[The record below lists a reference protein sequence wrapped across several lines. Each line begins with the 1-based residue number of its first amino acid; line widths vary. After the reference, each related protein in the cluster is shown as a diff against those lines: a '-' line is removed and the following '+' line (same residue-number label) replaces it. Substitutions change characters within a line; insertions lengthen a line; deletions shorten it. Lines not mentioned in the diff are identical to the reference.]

1 MKELRDEKTYRALL
15 MLFAVLLLRYF
26 RNAWFE
32 SESVC
37 YSLSFY
43 EFFFQDAWNQ
53 QYVSYNKKA
62 LIINRINLAL
72 LLY

>member
-43 EFFFQDAWNQ
+43 EFFFFKTRGINNT
-53 QYVSYNKKA
+53 YLITKKH
-62 LIINRINLAL
+62 
-72 LLY
+72 